1 MMKQPAIAVVAALLL
16 LVLLFGGFRLI
27 QAQRPAMPQRW
38 RQLHRGM
45 TPEQVRST
53 VADEVYDLRA
63 VQGFAI
69 VTHMNPNGHWQMM
82 VRYDSLGTA
91 TNATARYIHTS
102 GFGLL
107 NSGSKKVF

>member
-1 MMKQPAIAVVAALLL
+1 MKQPAIGIFAALVL

-27 QAQRPAMPQRW
+27 HAQRPAMPQRW
-38 RQLHRGM
+38 LQLRRGM

-63 VQGFAI
+63 VKGFDL